1 MNFLACATNP
11 GNGLTTSSSV
21 IKEGDC
27 VIVYEGMDSMKA
39 VYVTAKGRF
48 ENRFGIFKHESWI
61 GKPFG
66 CKVTSNKGANG
77 WVLLLRPTPEL
88 WTQVL
93 RHRTQILYLA
103 DISMVVMHLDLQP
116 GSVVLESGTGS
127 GSLTH
132 SLVRAVAPTGHVHTF
147 EFHAGRAEDAAAEF
161 KQHGLSGLVTVTQR
175 NIEELGFPDT
185 LHGAADGVF
194 LDLPA
199 PHKVVPSAAA
209 CLRPN
214 GRFCSF
220 SPCIEQVQRTAEALS
235 AAGFTDVITYEC
247 LLREYEVAREHLAVS
262 LQLAEGPMAKR
273 RRTDTPADAKPEGE
287 AAAAAAA
294 AAGSVEEAPQPAEA
308 GAGADAAPAEAGEAG
323 AGPASAE
330 AEGRGGEDAVAG
342 GAGGD
347 AGASGEGAAEA
358 EAGKAE
364 SRPSRAPQQEER
376 QQQQPE
382 EEKWQA
388 RRVGAGLPAER
399 MRIVSCRPSLEARG
413 HTGYLIFARK
423 FVCG

>member
-1 MNFLACATNP
+1 MNFLASTSCT
-11 GNGLTTSSSV
+11 GDGLSTSSSS

-27 VIVYEGMDSMKA
+27 VIVYEGMNSMKA
-39 VYVTAKGRF
+39 VYVSTKGRYD
-48 ENRFGIFKHESWI
+48 NRFGTFKHESWI

-66 CKVTSNKGANG
+66 SKVTSSNKGASG

-103 DISMVVMHLDLQP
+103 DISMVVTHLDLKP

-214 GRFCSF
+214 GRFCAF

-235 AAGFTDVITYEC
+235 SSGFTDLITYEC
-247 LLREYEVAREHLAVS
+247 LLRECEDVGGVAGGKTGEKAGAVGTS
-262 LQLAEGPMAKR
+262 AETACGQ
-273 RRTDTPADAKPEGE
+273 E
-287 AAAAAAA
+287 ANEPPQGQGQGAAPGCALA
-294 AAGSVEEAPQPAEA
+294 AAG
-308 GAGADAAPAEAGEAG
+308 DAAV
-323 AGPASAE
+323 
-330 AEGRGGEDAVAG
+330 GRSRVV
-342 GAGGD
+342 
-347 AGASGEGAAEA
+347 SW
-358 EAGKAE
+358 
-364 SRPSRAPQQEER
+364 RPSA
-376 QQQQPE
+376 
-382 EEKWQA
+382 
-388 RRVGAGLPAER
+388 
-399 MRIVSCRPSLEARG
+399 EARG